1 MWQYHP
7 LLIKLFS
14 ISFKTII
21 TQVSLEFNGHLRFV
35 FFQAIPTGRTFK
47 KSEISLKQGGG
58 PILCCHNT
66 FTNIPYVDIL
76 RHRFAQY
83 IPHLHS
89 VVNWSFKLSSA
100 ILSSS
105 SLAVYSHPSL
115 FGLYH
120 DPTQSLLTRSTL
132 KKLDFPC
139 Y

>member
-66 FTNIPYVDIL
+66 FTSICRYTE
-76 RHRFAQY
+76 AQICTIY
-83 IPHLHS
+83 SPPTFCGELKFQTFFS
-89 VVNWSFKLSSA
+89 YFEFL
-100 ILSSS
+100 ILSCLFSPVPFWFIS
-105 SLAVYSHPSL
+105 RSHAKSFDKVY
-115 FGLYH
+115 
-120 DPTQSLLTRSTL
+120 L
-132 KKLDFPC
+132 KKA
-139 Y
+139 